1 MENTDLKELIRLR
14 DEKIERKAL
23 ACACSLYE
31 FFLTFWEIMSGD
43 TLILNWHIR
52 YLCDQLQ
59 HLGNRLVAREVGI
72 EDLII
77 NIPPGMTKS
86 TIVSQAFPV
95 WLWLHAPHFVI
106 ISSSYSAGLSLDHS
120 LRAKAIVKSDK
131 FNELF
136 QWYFI
141 RRFGRP
147 FQLVKDNEADW
158 RNTYGGL
165 RYATSTNGT
174 VTGKHAHLIIR
185 DDPINPEQA
194 ESKAYRERCNRF
206 NDRTL
211 SSRKVDKD
219 RVPTVTVMQRLHT
232 EDSTGHD
239 LSKLGKPIKHIC
251 LPAELTND
259 VNPPELR
266 MFYKNGL
273 LDEKRLSRDTLHK
286 AKIDLG
292 SYGYAGQMLQTPVQ
306 DGGNTIKEA
315 WFNFFSIG
323 NLEEEAASEKVS
335 LQWKFTLDGAYT
347 EEDKNDPTAIFCY
360 CEWKNK
366 IYVRDVI
373 AVRMEMPELLRFIPE
388 FVNRN
393 GYNRYYSKIYIEP
406 KANGMSVAQMLKNS
420 TKLNIVL
427 DKPPREDKVA
437 RLAACVP
444 FVESGRLYL
453 LKNAGWLQNFVQEV
467 IEFPLGEHDDQAD
480 VMVMAIRRAIEPERR
495 PQRWHG

>member
-1 MENTDLKELIRLR
+1 MENSELKELYQIR
-14 DEKIERKAL
+14 DKMIERKAM
-23 ACACSLYE
+23 ACVCSLYE

-43 TLILNWHIR
+43 KLIINWHVK
-52 YLCDQLQ
+52 YLCDTLQ
-59 HLGNRLVAREVGI
+59 ALGNRLVAREVGI

-106 ISSSYSAGLSLDHS
+106 ISSSYSSGLSLDHS
-120 LRAKAIVKSDK
+120 LRAKSIVKSDK

-136 QWYFI
+136 EWYYL

-147 FQLVKDNEADW
+147 LILIKDNEADW
-158 RNTYGGL
+158 RNNYGGL

-232 EDSTGHD
+232 EDTTGHD
-239 LSKLGKPIKHIC
+239 LSKTGIAIKHIC

-259 VNPPELR
+259 VNPPELCK
-266 MFYKNGL
+266 YYVDGL
-273 LDEKRLSRDTLHK
+273 LDPNRLSKETLRK
-286 AKIDLG
+286 ARIVLG
-292 SYGYAGQMLQTPVQ
+292 SYGYAGQMLQTPVIE
-306 DGGNTIKEA
+306 GGNTIKEA
-315 WFNFFSIG
+315 WFNYFSMG
-323 NLEEEAASEKVS
+323 TLEEDAISEKRSV
-335 LQWKFTLDGAYT
+335 QWKFTIDGAYT
-347 EEDKNDPTAIFCY
+347 EEDKNDPTAILCY
-360 CEWKNK
+360 AEWKNK
-366 IYVRDVI
+366 IYVRDVV
-373 AVRMEMPELLRFIPE
+373 AVRMEMPELVKFIPE
-388 FVNRN
+388 FAQRN
-393 GYNRYYSKIYIEP
+393 GYNRNYSKIYIEP
-406 KANGMSVAQMLKNS
+406 KASGMSVAQMLKNQ

-444 FVESGRLYL
+444 FIESGRLYL
-453 LKNAGWLQNFVQEV
+453 LKGAGWTEKFIEEV
-467 IEFPLGEHDDQAD
+467 IEFPLGEHDDQVD
-480 VMVMAIRRAIEPERR
+480 VMVMAIRRVIEPERK
-495 PQRWHG
+495 PQIWHG